1 MRTCGRRWRSTPIA
15 RQREKEN
22 KKSSGRHTSS
32 PATQQKPWT
41 VIGGWGWPEQ
51 SYRASVGGEDG
62 RDGDVALRKKMTV
75 TVDGGI
81 ESKTG
86 RKEKFKKVQTLT
98 ADAISWPRT
107 SISLQGCADM
117 GEDARCAA
125 RPVG

>member
-1 MRTCGRRWRSTPIA
+1 
-15 RQREKEN
+15 
-22 KKSSGRHTSS
+22 
-32 PATQQKPWT
+32 
-41 VIGGWGWPEQ
+41 
-51 SYRASVGGEDG
+51 
-62 RDGDVALRKKMTV
+62 MTV